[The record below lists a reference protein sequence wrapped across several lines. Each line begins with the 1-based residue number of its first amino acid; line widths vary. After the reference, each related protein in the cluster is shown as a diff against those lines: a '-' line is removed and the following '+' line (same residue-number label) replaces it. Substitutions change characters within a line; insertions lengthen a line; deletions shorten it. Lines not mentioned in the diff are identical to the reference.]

1 MDISSSREELCSLG
15 CLPLHNGGLGIPT
28 LTGLRAHRSRIIT
41 TRRSLDFVEEN
52 YPELAVVLRNDHP
65 VHDDAA
71 YGQLLAPEEDLV
83 DAAEVGAGAVVA
95 TLRDNINSSRGQVAR
110 LEKEKMELHAK
121 LLAEGRHGHAAT
133 LLSGAAQ
140 GTAAWIYARY
150 FTSKRFT
157 ESEFREALRSRLLS
171 PFEPPHGRLG
181 VVCRCYGVG
190 HDLVREPT
198 HPTVCKWG
206 KGIITKRH
214 DRVRDELLKA
224 LHRMHPQA
232 QITSEP
238 LRHNN
243 PDMLPVR
250 RPDIGSHAPGILAAL
265 SMEISCTVA
274 CSMGRLY
281 NSSRSGLRGVL

>member
-1 MDISSSREELCSLG
+1 M
-15 CLPLHNGGLGIPT
+15 
-28 LTGLRAHRSRIIT
+28 
-41 TRRSLDFVEEN
+41 EEN

-95 TLRDNINSSRGQVAR
+95 TLRDNINSSRRQVAR
-110 LEKEKMELHAK
+110 LEKEKMEELHAK

-171 PFEPPHGRLG
+171 PFEPPHGRLA

-250 RPDIGSHAPGILAAL
+250 RPDILAIIDGS
-265 SMEISCTVA
+265 T
-274 CSMGRLY
+274 
-281 NSSRSGLRGVL
+281 